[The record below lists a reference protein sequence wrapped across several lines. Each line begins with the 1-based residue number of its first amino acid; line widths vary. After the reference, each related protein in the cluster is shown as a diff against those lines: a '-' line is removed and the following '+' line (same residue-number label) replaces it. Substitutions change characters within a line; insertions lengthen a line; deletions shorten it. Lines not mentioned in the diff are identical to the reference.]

1 MLRQAIENAT
11 EHLYR
16 SYELTGGV
24 AHDGEKGAFRE
35 FFVAQLIR
43 PLLPHQFAVG
53 SGVVVAADGAQS
65 RQTDVL
71 IFDRR
76 LLPPILLAGDRGLF
90 PIDSVLAAIE
100 VKSEIRA
107 CHYPQLA
114 DAARRLAP
122 RDTRSPS
129 GMMIATPGT
138 LANNETIYPLCAA
151 FAYKSDANRDEFER
165 LDEQNPGG
173 SEFLRMIC
181 VLDKGL
187 WIHGQ
192 EAQLSQDRHINAVQF
207 IVNLLNKLEDVA
219 NSRGA
224 YRLSDWL

>member
-1 MLRQAIENAT
+1 MLKQAIENAT
-11 EHLYR
+11 EHLHR

-43 PLLPHQFAVG
+43 PLLPHHFGVG
-53 SGVVVAADGAQS
+53 SGVVVASNGAQS

-76 LLPPILLAGDRGLF
+76 RLPPILLAGDRGLF

-107 CHYPQLA
+107 DHYPQLV

-122 RDTRSPS
+122 PNSNNAS
-129 GMMIATPGT
+129 GMTIATPGT
-138 LANNETIYPLCAA
+138 LASATTIYPLCAA
-151 FAYKSDANRDEFER
+151 FAYTSDAERDEFER
-165 LDEQNPGG
+165 LDEQSPGG
-173 SEFLRMIC
+173 KEFLRLVC
-181 VLDKGL
+181 VLNKGL
-187 WIHGQ
+187 WVHQ
-192 EAQLSQDRHINAVQF
+192 EAPRPNRDRKGNAVQF
-207 IVNLLNKLEDVA
+207 MLMLLNRLEEVA
-219 NSRGA
+219 NSRGP